1 MESWGRTEI
10 CPERRNVRGTERDRK
25 GKNISGRLRA
35 EVKNY
40 FSSYMYHFFTGLFFT
55 EKKDKNYT
63 WTDDILKDENP
74 GFFKSFFSKKKA

>member
-25 GKNISGRLRA
+25 GKNISRRLRA

-40 FSSYMYHFFTGLFFT
+40 FSSYRFTEPFFT